1 MDGIRQFEPVGGF
14 ILPVHSIAT
23 ATTIAA
29 VRHHRDDLSAS
40 SSETATLCS
49 SRWAGVPSAE
59 DAEVQIPAAGGHPFD
74 SERGDGDGGRIGP
87 CRAYG
92 RLVARGIVRSVGGV
106 NVAVLDREFARL
118 GRGE

>member
-40 SSETATLCS
+40 SSETVTL
-49 SRWAGVPSAE
+49 
-59 DAEVQIPAAGGHPFD
+59 
-74 SERGDGDGGRIGP
+74 
-87 CRAYG
+87 
-92 RLVARGIVRSVGGV
+92 
-106 NVAVLDREFARL
+106 
-118 GRGE
+118 